1 VLRLASRC
9 RELKSE
15 VEAVPA
21 GCVEMAAMYQR
32 GMEAYKA
39 LGALD
44 GSAFEQYN
52 EENRECFW
60 PSLLTWLRCVGLF
73 LSPDFRPLEYYLT
86 RHPC

>member
-1 VLRLASRC
+1 M
-9 RELKSE
+9 
-15 VEAVPA
+15 PA
-21 GCVEMAAMYQR
+21 GCVEMAVMYER

-52 EENRECFW
+52 EDNRECFW
-60 PSLLTWLRCVGLF
+60 PSLLTWLRFVIFSC
-73 LSPDFRPLEYYLT
+73 RPT